1 MINYLAFYKLK
12 YLAKK
17 VNTQYNRNMPT
28 YTKVPLS
35 VAISGQQIA
44 VTGTTLAQSMTIHTP
59 AASAYDEVWL
69 YATNI
74 GSTNVELVL
83 TWAHTGTSAQ
93 MFATIPYKAGRS
105 LIIDG
110 KLLSGTANSVKAY
123 AASGNAINI
132 DGFVNRIT

>member
-1 MINYLAFYKLK
+1 
-12 YLAKK
+12 
-17 VNTQYNRNMPT
+17 MPT

-69 YATNI
+69 YATNVSEASAQVVI
-74 GSTNVELVL
+74 
-83 TWAHTGTSAQ
+83 TWANTGVAGQ
-93 MFATIPYKAGRS
+93 MYATIPFKAGRS

-123 AASGNAINI
+123 AAVANVINI

>member
-1 MINYLAFYKLK
+1 
-12 YLAKK
+12 
-17 VNTQYNRNMPT
+17 MPT
-28 YTKVPLS
+28 YTKAPLS
-35 VAISGQQIA
+35 SAISGQQIQI
-44 VTGTTLAQSMTIHTP
+44 TGSGITQLTTIHTP
-59 AASAYDEVWL
+59 VASAYDEVWL

>member
-1 MINYLAFYKLK
+1 
-12 YLAKK
+12 
-17 VNTQYNRNMPT
+17 MPT

-69 YATNI
+69 YATN
-74 GSTNVELVL
+74 TDTADRQLVI
-83 TWAHTGTSAQ
+83 TWANTGLAGQ
-93 MFATIPYKAGRS
+93 MYATIPYQAGRV
-105 LIIDG
+105 LIVDG

-123 AASGNAINI
+123 AATGNAINL

>member
-1 MINYLAFYKLK
+1 
-12 YLAKK
+12 
-17 VNTQYNRNMPT
+17 MPT

-44 VTGTTLAQSMTIHTP
+44 VTGTTLAQSMTIQTP
-59 AASAYDEVWL
+59 ASATVLDEVWL

>member
-1 MINYLAFYKLK
+1 
-12 YLAKK
+12 
-17 VNTQYNRNMPT
+17 MPT

-59 AASAYDEVWL
+59 ASATVLDEVWL
-69 YATNI
+69 YATNVSEANAQVVI
-74 GSTNVELVL
+74 
-83 TWAHTGTSAQ
+83 TWANTGAAGQ
-93 MFATIPYKAGRS
+93 MYATIPFKAGRS

-123 AASGNAINI
+123 AAVTNVINI

>member
-1 MINYLAFYKLK
+1 
-12 YLAKK
+12 
-17 VNTQYNRNMPT
+17 MPT

-35 VAISGQQIA
+35 SAISGQQIQI
-44 VTGTTLAQSMTIHTP
+44 TGALITQLTTIHTP
-59 AASAYDEVWL
+59 VASALDEVWL

-93 MFATIPYKAGRS
+93 MFATIPYKVGRS

-110 KLLSGTANSVKAY
+110 KLLSGTVNSVKAY
-123 AASGNAINI
+123 AATSNAINI
-132 DGFVNRIT
+132 DGFVNRII